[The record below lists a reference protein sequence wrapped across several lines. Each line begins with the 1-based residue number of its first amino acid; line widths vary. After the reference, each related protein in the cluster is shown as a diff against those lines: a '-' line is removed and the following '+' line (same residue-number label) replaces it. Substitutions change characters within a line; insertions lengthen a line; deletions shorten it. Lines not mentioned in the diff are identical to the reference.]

1 MNPNEVD
8 NIIFQDPKKT
18 FMEILKVHNK
28 EVPFANLLAFF
39 FRPKEIHKLGT
50 LFIDSLLETK
60 RTNISKDK
68 TENIIPTKPIPVY
81 DEKSVEVKV
90 EQKTINDNR
99 IDLLIVTNTFVIC
112 IEFKINHDLDNPL
125 DDYKTFIEKH
135 YSERKQFYFILTPF
149 KKDPI
154 GNAEKY
160 FKEHNEF
167 KQIILSHFV
176 KTVKHNLQNTF
187 GNLQKKNEYYHYFNE
202 FIETVDNRKIRSLR
216 RITLN
221 KLSDKL
227 NKSILNKGLESKYH
241 LNNQGG
247 FLEIKKDQKALKI
260 RIKPKG
266 WQIEKWKNNA
276 KYLSDTEIKST
287 DLIAKIEESISAFF
301 Y

>member
-39 FRPKEIHKLGT
+39 FRPKEIHDLGT
-50 LFIDSLLETK
+50 LFIDSLLNTK
-60 RTNISKDK
+60 YTNISKNKVEELTLEKLEYDK
-68 TENIIPTKPIPVY
+68 KSVKVLVEEPTK
-81 DEKSVEVKV
+81 KG
-90 EQKTINDNR
+90 R
-99 IDLLIVTNTFVIC
+99 IDVLVITNTFVIC
-112 IEFKINHDLDNPL
+112 IEFKINHFLNNPL
-125 DDYKTFIEKH
+125 EDYKKFIEEH
-135 YSERKQFYFILTPF
+135 PEYSKKEKYYFVLTPF
-149 KKDPI
+149 EKPPI
-154 GNAEKY
+154 EEAKRY
-160 FKEHNEF
+160 FEENNEF

-176 KTVKHNLQNTF
+176 KTVKHNLQDTF
-187 GNLQKKNEYYHYFNE
+187 GNSQEKNGYYHYFNE
-202 FIETVDNRKIRSLR
+202 FIQTVENRKIRSLR

-221 KLSDKL
+221 KLSEKL

-247 FLEIKKDQKALKI
+247 FLEIKKDQNALKI
-260 RIKPKG
+260 RIKPEG
-266 WQIEKWKNNA
+266 WQIEKWKNNE

-287 DLIAKIEESISAFF
+287 DLIAKIEESIRAFL